1 MTISLPGFYQMI
13 QHYQEAQLLLAGI
26 KLELFSYLA
35 TFTSPAVISSKTGF
49 NERNLKLFLNS
60 LVAIDLL
67 EKKGDCYKNK
77 PAVNSYLNK
86 NQRLY
91 LGEYILFR
99 EEMTSLARV
108 EELVRNGPD
117 EEIVQNNQGV
127 EFYDFYKLAR
137 VSINEMYTGR
147 IQSLLKAVKLLF
159 GKKDSFKLLDL
170 GGGSGIMALE
180 LLKNYPAATAVI
192 FEHPTVVR
200 LPEELVAVKGL
211 AERVTVLAGDFTVDD
226 LGANYDLIIASG
238 ILNFAKDK
246 LVDLIKKL
254 QRALRA
260 DGYLHLIVH
269 QVNQDYTAPREAI
282 VGWLSSHLTGLDL
295 LLNKQTIDE
304 ALAAGGFKLLDRAAV
319 AGIMDNLVGDFYIKT

>member
-1 MTISLPGFYQMI
+1 
-13 QHYQEAQLLLAGI
+13 
-26 KLELFSYLA
+26 
-35 TFTSPAVISSKTGF
+35 
-49 NERNLKLFLNS
+49 
-60 LVAIDLL
+60 
-67 EKKGDCYKNK
+67 
-77 PAVNSYLNK
+77 
-86 NQRLY
+86 
-91 LGEYILFR
+91 
-99 EEMTSLARV
+99 
-108 EELVRNGPD
+108 
-117 EEIVQNNQGV
+117 
-127 EFYDFYKLAR
+127 
-137 VSINEMYTGR
+137 
-147 IQSLLKAVKLLF
+147 
-159 GKKDSFKLLDL
+159 
-170 GGGSGIMALE
+170 MALE

-246 LVDLIKKL
+246 LVDLVKKL